1 MLSRWGCIK
10 EATSQSESLS
20 RMKSKPRYSCK
31 DCSHVSTTKLK
42 RRVAEINTDAQVE
55 MQNQEG
61 FELRYVVVV
70 VTLNLCYSAHM
81 EQSASSKD

>member
-1 MLSRWGCIK
+1 MQRLFSRHHDK
-10 EATSQSESLS
+10 VEE
-20 RMKSKPRYSCK
+20 
-31 DCSHVSTTKLK
+31 K

-61 FELRYVVVV
+61 FELRYLVVV

-81 EQSASSKD
+81 EQSAK